1 MPKVF
6 TSKNQ
11 VKGEIGENIAC
22 RFLVKHG
29 FTILERNFT
38 KKWGE
43 IDVIAEK
50 DGKMHFIEVKSMSF
64 DFSALDSVTQP
75 KYGIRP
81 EDNMTQQ
88 KLTKLRRT
96 IESYLM
102 SVTQKERVLPT
113 GQAQKQ
119 SKPWQVDLLCIYVDQ
134 QNKKAQVRTINNIIL

>member
-11 VKGEIGENIAC
+11 IKGEVGENIAC
-22 RFLVKHG
+22 MFLVKHG

-38 KKWGE
+38 QKWGE

-50 DGKMHFIEVKSMSF
+50 EGKIHFIEVKSMSF

-75 KYGIRP
+75 KQGIRP
-81 EDNMTQQ
+81 EDNMTSQ
-88 KLTKLRRT
+88 KIEKLRRT

-102 SVTQKERVLPT
+102 SVSHETSR
-113 GQAQKQ
+113 
-119 SKPWQVDLLCIYVDQ
+119 PWQVDLLCVYIDQ
-134 QNKKAQVRTINNIIL
+134 QNKKAQVRVMNNIIL